1 MMYQSVFIT
10 ALVVAFISVI
20 VRALPNGA
28 PACTVGMATPQAPH
42 TDPSRKPV
50 TGTLESA
57 GFVVKI
63 DDVVLTADTAIEL
76 AAYQPVRMVVTSEG
90 GEQPFRGALLIASNA
105 GVNMAG
111 TFSLTTDDATKLKAS
126 DSCPLINADGVTHV
140 DNELKTSVEASMT
153 FQQNVQDLLL
163 DVNIVVINRELFVG
177 GSFYYWS
184 QYKIDVADSPS
195 SAPSPSGG
203 SGCLIFLGVRFF
215 CPNFCGFFGQLL
227 LGPRNC

>member
-1 MMYQSVFIT
+1 MMYQSVLITVFI
-10 ALVVAFISVI
+10 AFISVI
-20 VRALPNGA
+20 VRAFPNGA
-28 PACTVGMATPQAPH
+28 PECTVGMATPQAPH
-42 TDPSRKPV
+42 TDPSRQPV

-63 DDVVLTADTAIEL
+63 NDVALTADSAIEL
-76 AAYQPVRMVVTSEG
+76 QANQEVRVVVTTVG